1 MTKKS
6 ASCSHF
12 DSALA
17 RYAERE
23 RGFASSCQ
31 AGKSGF
37 SEEVQIYAVGGRGAL
52 TAVNFSRFGII
63 IRPVPAALQRS
74 GQRRY
79 PMTSLARH
87 PEANIVRLQLRQN
100 RVLRHMTRDELEQL
114 EPLLDVADYAK
125 GALLENQGDSS
136 MQQYFIL
143 DGILKRV
150 VSNAAGKEMILRFAA
165 ETEIDTSYAAWR
177 LKTTI
182 PYSIR
187 AVTRVRTAQLSMEE
201 WAAFVERHPLI
212 KSQFEFEVM
221 KLMSEVM
228 AHTITLHLL
237 DAPGRVARFMRKH
250 AALIERVPKK
260 ELASYLNLSPETLS
274 RLKRRG
280 KIDLL

>member
-1 MTKKS
+1 
-6 ASCSHF
+6 
-12 DSALA
+12 
-17 RYAERE
+17 
-23 RGFASSCQ
+23 
-31 AGKSGF
+31 
-37 SEEVQIYAVGGRGAL
+37 
-52 TAVNFSRFGII
+52 
-63 IRPVPAALQRS
+63 
-74 GQRRY
+74 
-79 PMTSLARH
+79 MTSLARH
-87 PEANIVRLQLRQN
+87 PEAKIVRLQLRQN
-100 RVLRHMTRDELEQL
+100 QVLRHMARDEWEQL
-114 EPLLDVADYAK
+114 EPLLEISDYAK

-136 MQQYFIL
+136 MRQYFIL

-150 VSNAAGKEMILRFAA
+150 VSNPAGKEMILRFAA

-201 WAAFVERHPLI
+201 WVAFVERHPPV
-212 KSQFEFEVM
+212 KNQFEFEVM

-250 AALIERVPKK
+250 AALVERVPKK

-280 KIDLL
+280 KIDLQ